1 MNRVLESAPDFRAIF
16 EAAPGLSL
24 VLMPDSPR
32 FTIAAV
38 SDSYARA
45 TMTKREQIVGRGL
58 FEVFPDNPDDP
69 SATGVRNLSASLQ
82 RVLES
87 RVADSMA
94 VQKYDVRMPEE
105 EGGGFAER
113 WWSPAN
119 SPVFGPDG
127 ELAYII
133 HRVVDVTELVRL
145 EEVIERQ
152 RKLAAELGDALRLA
166 EAKATSIVSTAADA
180 IICIDKDQRIA
191 TFNDGAENIF
201 GYSRAE
207 VVGAPLDIL
216 IPERLRAIHR
226 QHVEKFAAE
235 KVVSRRMGARGP
247 VPILGLRK
255 NGEEFPA
262 DAAISKFGMGD
273 QRMLAVVLRDITE
286 QERIEREQRL
296 LAEVGPVLADT
307 LDFEETLSEIAKIA
321 VQDLADLCIVDI
333 KDKGEVRRFRVLARD
348 PARTEIAE
356 ALMRIPLDR
365 KQQQMVDT
373 VLEAKKPVLIER
385 VTPKDL
391 ASWTESEES
400 LRALRDLDV
409 RSVVAVPLIAHSDCL
424 GLLVLVSS
432 TRSYGQADLYLM
444 EELARRAA
452 LSIENAQLYRTAQ
465 GAIQDRDNLLGFVAH
480 DLRNPLHT
488 IVMAAA
494 RLHPRRDEPER
505 RSRKPAERIE
515 RAANRMDRLIQDLL
529 DVDRM
534 EGGRL
539 FIRPDRVRIT
549 EVVSGALEA
558 QKSLAGSSSLE
569 LQADLAPA
577 VADMWADR
585 DRILQVFENLIGN
598 ALKFTEPGGRI
609 TVGAAPRDGEMLFW
623 VADTGPGIAAENM
636 THLFE
641 RFWRGVRDGSG
652 SGLGLPIVKGIVEAH
667 GGRVWVESELGE
679 GSTFYFTIPTAPQ
692 SV

>member
-1 MNRVLESAPDFRAIF
+1 MNRVLESAPDFQAIF

-24 VLMPDSPR
+24 VLVPDSPR

-45 TMTKREQIVGRGL
+45 TMTKREQILGRGL

-69 SATGVRNLSASLQ
+69 SATGVRNLSASMQ

-105 EGGGFAER
+105 EGGGFVER

-152 RKLAAELGDALRLA
+152 QKLAAELGDALRLA
-166 EAKATSIVSTAADA
+166 EAKATSIV
-180 IICIDKDQRIA
+180 CIDKDQRIT

-235 KVVSRRMGARGP
+235 EGPGSRRMGERGP
-247 VPILGLRK
+247 VPILGVRK

-273 QRMLAVVLRDITE
+273 HRMLAVVLRDITE
-286 QERIEREQRL
+286 QKRIEREQRL

-307 LDFEETLSEIAKIA
+307 LDFEETLSDIAKIA
-321 VQDLADLCIVDI
+321 VRDLADLCVVDV
-333 KDKGEVRRFRVLARD
+333 KKNGEIERFKVLARD
-348 PARTEIAE
+348 PAQTEIAE

-365 KQQQMVDT
+365 RQQHTVET
-373 VLEAKKPVLIER
+373 VLEAKKAILIER

-400 LRALRDLDV
+400 LRALLDLDV

-432 TRSYGQADLYLM
+432 TRSYGHADLYLM

-452 LSIENAQLYRTAQ
+452 LAIDNAQLYRTAQ
-465 GAIQDRDNLLGFVAH
+465 RAIQDRDDLLGFVAH

-488 IVMAAA
+488 IVMSAS
-494 RLHPRRDEPER
+494 RLHPPQGEPER
-505 RSRKPAERIE
+505 RSSKSVERIE
-515 RAANRMDRLIQDLL
+515 RAAERMDRLIQDLL
-529 DVDRM
+529 DVGRM

-539 FIRPDRVRIT
+539 PIRQDRVDIT
-549 EVVSGALEA
+549 EVVSGALEV
-558 QKSLAGSSSLE
+558 QKSLAGPSSLE
-569 LQADLAPA
+569 LQTDLAPA
-577 VADMWADR
+577 LAAVWADR

-609 TVGAAPRDGEMLFW
+609 TVGAAPRDGETLFW
-623 VADTGPGIAAENM
+623 VEDTGPGIAAEDM

-641 RFWRGVRDGSG
+641 RFWQLR
-652 SGLGLPIVKGIVEAH
+652 KGRQ
-667 GGRVWVESELGE
+667 G
-679 GSTFYFTIPTAPQ
+679 
-692 SV
+692 